1 MHTRKK
7 MARPN
12 TRFLRGA
19 SRKIQDHQVHIK
31 VVHAQVDIL
40 CSFSDARRF
49 IVLQT
54 EEEFYLPLVFAQLPI
69 IEKEGK
75 EKRTNN
81 RTNKKF
87 LGHCLNSL
95 KSLSTIKP

>member
-19 SRKIQDHQVHIK
+19 SRKIKDHQMHRN

-40 CSFSDARRF
+40 CSFSDTRRF
-49 IVLQT
+49 TILQT
-54 EEEFYLPLVFAQLPI
+54 EEEFYLPLVLAKLPI
-69 IEKEGK
+69 IKKKRGK
-75 EKRTNN
+75 REEDKQS
-81 RTNKKF
+81 
-87 LGHCLNSL
+87 CQL
-95 KSLSTIKP
+95 KIPRPFS